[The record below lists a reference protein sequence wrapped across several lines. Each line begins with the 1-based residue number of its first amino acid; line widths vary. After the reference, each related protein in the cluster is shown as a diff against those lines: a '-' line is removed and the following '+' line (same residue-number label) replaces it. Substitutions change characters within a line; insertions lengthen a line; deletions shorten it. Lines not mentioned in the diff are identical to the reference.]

1 MTTPLVLTDRLVP
14 DRFSGMLEHYAIEV
28 LPMS

>member
-1 MTTPLVLTDRLVP
+1 LTDRLVP